1 MEENQ
6 RMEFY
11 KSRRSCGGKFPAG
24 KKKFEFSSKWQQRT
38 FSWKWTASDSIDRSF
53 HWTAD
58 WETLRELK
66 NQLIKLNGVIGAK
79 IENSSWRLADQ
90 MGQHDAPLWH
100 GGRDLSH
107 KVKRATAFKSA
118 PSVHLGCPHGALVNA
133 SGRWTASAGINNSKS
148 ALPIRAKMAAK
159 WRSAL
164 ARHFDG
170 KQLVSWRRLMAP
182 LPSLHVRF
190 DILSKFLPSRV
201 CVQRSEI
208 RFLEIKKW
216 RQIEC
221 HVTWKRAVH
230 VPSSMPFLSNF
241 RISRQFSRGKKKK
254 EFASE
259 APGHV
264 TRKVGGGSWLI
275 RLTARREKRSEMKSK
290 WVQRSRKIRR
300 WFN

>member
-1 MEENQ
+1 M
-6 RMEFY
+6 
-11 KSRRSCGGKFPAG
+11 
-24 KKKFEFSSKWQQRT
+24 
-38 FSWKWTASDSIDRSF
+38 
-53 HWTAD
+53 
-58 WETLRELK
+58 
-66 NQLIKLNGVIGAK
+66 NGVIGAK

-107 KVKRATAFKSA
+107 KMKRATAFKSA

-208 RFLEIKKW
+208 RFFQKKNGGKLNATWLESV
-216 RQIEC
+216 RFTCRRRCLFFQIFEL
-221 HVTWKRAVH
+221 AAN
-230 VPSSMPFLSNF
+230 FL
-241 RISRQFSRGKKKK
+241 GGKKK

-264 TRKVGGGSWLI
+264 TRKVGAGLD
-275 RLTARREKRSEMKSK
+275 
-290 WVQRSRKIRR
+290 
-300 WFN
+300 